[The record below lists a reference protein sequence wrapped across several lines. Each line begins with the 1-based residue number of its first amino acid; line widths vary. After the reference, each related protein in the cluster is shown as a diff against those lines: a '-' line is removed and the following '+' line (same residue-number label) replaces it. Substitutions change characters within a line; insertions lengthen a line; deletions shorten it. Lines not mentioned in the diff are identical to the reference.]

1 MTYRL
6 KKFANTNLGLLL
18 PFIDGEK
25 TMSTEHSI
33 LNDQFVNMAF
43 ITKLTGLT
51 DKWFYKLIK
60 DGEFPKPI
68 KLGRSSRWL
77 ESEVEAWL
85 QARIKQSRA

>member
-1 MTYRL
+1 
-6 KKFANTNLGLLL
+6 
-18 PFIDGEK
+18 
-25 TMSTEHSI
+25 MSTEYSI
-33 LNDQFVNMAF
+33 LNDQFVDMAF

-85 QARIKQSRA
+85 QARIKQSRT

>member
-1 MTYRL
+1 
-6 KKFANTNLGLLL
+6 
-18 PFIDGEK
+18 
-25 TMSTEHSI
+25 MSTDYSI
-33 LNDQFVNMAF
+33 LNDKFVDMAF